1 MKLKIEKLADN
12 GFGVGFLNKKEIFV
26 PYTLPGEEIFVEKI
40 QKKKKKFFALEFQF
54 VNQSVKRVKPRCPY
68 FGKCGGCLFQHL
80 SYKDQVKFKREKLKN
95 LFQRKIKVLPSPKQ
109 FAYRG
114 KIDIVVSS
122 QGIGFRQ
129 RGFWNRVI
137 EINECPLFGDNAKK
151 SLSELRKLIR
161 EQKISLYDL
170 ESHKGLIRYL
180 VLREG
185 KFTGQLMV
193 NLVAKREIEKEK
205 LTKYFNFA
213 QSFYLSLNPGLS
225 DVSFGEPLYHFKDE
239 FIQEKILGVTYFIH
253 PNTFFQSNPYQLKNL
268 LKLVAKFVKGKKILD
283 LYCGVGTF
291 AIFLAKKRYLV
302 DALELS
308 PSSAKMAKLNAMINN
323 VYVKFQEGNAEE
335 INSLNYDT
343 IIVDPPRPG
352 LGPKI
357 IKKLNRSKIQR
368 LIYISCNP
376 YSLAQNISQLEN
388 FSLKKIIGID
398 MFPQTPEVETI
409 AVLDRK

>member
-193 NLVAKREIEKEK
+193 NLVAKRRIEKEK

>member
-12 GFGVGFLNKKEIFV
+12 GFGVGFLNEKEIFI
-26 PYTLPGEEIFVEKI
+26 PYTLPGEEIFIEKI
-40 QKKKKKFFALEFQF
+40 QKRKGKNFALEFR
-54 VNQSVKRVKPRCPY
+54 VVSQSKKRVEPRCPY
-68 FGKCGGCLFQHL
+68 FEKCGGCLFQHL
-80 SYKDQVKFKREKLKN
+80 SYKDQIKFKREKLKN

-109 FAYRG
+109 FGYRG

-129 RGFWNRVI
+129 RGFWNKVI
-137 EINECPLFGDNAKK
+137 EIDECPLFGDNAKK

-193 NLVAKREIEKEK
+193 NLVTKREIEREK

-225 DVSFGEPLYHFKDE
+225 DVSFGKPLYHFKDE
-239 FIQEKILGVTYFIH
+239 FIQEKILGITYFIH
-253 PNTFFQSNPYQLKNL
+253 PNTFFQSNSYQLKNL
-268 LKLVAKFVKGKKILD
+268 LKLIAKFVKGKKVLD

-291 AIFLAKKRYLV
+291 AIFLAKKGYLV

-308 PSSAKMAKLNAMINN
+308 PSSVKMAKLNAMAND
-323 VYVKFQEGNAEE
+323 VYVNFQEGRAEE
-335 INSLNYDT
+335 IDNLNYDT
-343 IIVDPPRPG
+343 VIVDPPRPG
-352 LGPKI
+352 LGSKI
-357 IKKLNRSKIQR
+357 IKKLNESKIQR
-368 LIYISCNP
+368 LIYVSCNP
-376 YSLAQNISQLEN
+376 HSLAQNISQLKN

-409 AVLDRK
+409 AALDRK